1 MTLGTA
7 IAAAQGL
14 VLPSPVVIAAT
25 AILAADWVRVLAL
38 GLPLAALVAAVG
50 AGSAARAGSST
61 EAVPRDAAGAAAT
74 AAMGLV
80 GACLVMVLLL
90 IVQSVGDI
98 PSEPL
103 GGGGARETIL
113 GAGRPLVLLMAGVGI
128 MVVAAKGWLD
138 NGFSETGWMPQSIAR
153 AAPLMLVLGAAGG
166 FQALAQG
173 SHMAEMLA
181 EKVLPLSL
189 GLAVPFLAAAIMKT
203 LQGASL
209 VASITAAGM
218 VQPLLPAL
226 GLDSDM
232 GRALAVLAVG
242 AGTMA
247 VAHVN
252 DGLFWLV
259 ADAAKMRPSENL
271 KWFSA
276 TTVLQSAVALAA
288 LLVMR
293 AME

>member
-1 MTLGTA
+1 
-7 IAAAQGL
+7 
-14 VLPSPVVIAAT
+14 
-25 AILAADWVRVLAL
+25 
-38 GLPLAALVAAVG
+38 
-50 AGSAARAGSST
+50 
-61 EAVPRDAAGAAAT
+61 
-74 AAMGLV
+74 MGLV

-293 AME
+293 AMD